1 MANPIGRPTKYTP
14 ELIENCYDY
23 LERHEEIGD
32 VAPIHVGLFLHIGI
46 VPTVGYRW
54 ADEDG
59 KEEFK
64 DILEVCKT
72 MQHKVLASSGL
83 TGEFNST
90 ITKLFLTKHG
100 YSDKSEQEV
109 KSEVTTEISH
119 KNVDR

>member
-14 ELIENCYDY
+14 ELIDNCCDY
-23 LERHEEIGD
+23 LKRHEELGD
-32 VAPIHVGLFLHIGI
+32 VVPTHVGLFLHIGI

-54 ADEDG
+54 AGEAG

-64 DILEVCKT
+64 YILEVCKT

-83 TGEFNST
+83 TGAFNST

-109 KSEVTTEISH
+109 KSEVITEVSH
-119 KNVDR
+119 KIID